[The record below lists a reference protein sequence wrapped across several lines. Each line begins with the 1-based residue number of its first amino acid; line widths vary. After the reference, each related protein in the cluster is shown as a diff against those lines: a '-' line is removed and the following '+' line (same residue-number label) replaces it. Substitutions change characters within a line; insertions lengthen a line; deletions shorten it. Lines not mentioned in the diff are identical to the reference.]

1 MKQQLVLQDKVV
13 DLFRY
18 MFEQRRPTIIRDLSC
33 NGASSTLLKEQ
44 GLQIPHLINLPEIVA
59 FVDDFAQI
67 ENVSAK
73 MIKVDDFLDLFKDLR
88 CWIKHFYGESQIP
101 ELTRIKAV
109 QRCVNLIIRVVR
121 ILWAEFFE
129 FEDSDKR
136 ADFLI
141 LMKGGLQLLDW
152 LCVRGQE
159 HFIFNEQTGKHNL
172 EFVIEKCNY
181 ALSAF
186 RHPKATGATNRVTL
200 EDLSHDAKSN
210 KET

>member
-1 MKQQLVLQDKVV
+1 
-13 DLFRY
+13 
-18 MFEQRRPTIIRDLSC
+18 
-33 NGASSTLLKEQ
+33 
-44 GLQIPHLINLPEIVA
+44 LPEIVE

-67 ENVSAK
+67 ENVRAK
-73 MIKVDDFLDLFKDLR
+73 MIKVDEFLDLFKDLR

-141 LMKGGLQLLDW
+141 LMKGGLQLLEW

-159 HFIFNEQTGKHNL
+159 HFIFN
-172 EFVIEKCNY
+172 
-181 ALSAF
+181 
-186 RHPKATGATNRVTL
+186 
-200 EDLSHDAKSN
+200 
-210 KET
+210 